1 MMKKVTKVGLL
12 LLVAILVLS
21 CGLTST
27 ASQKLIKVGIVNLP
41 PEESGYRQANVE
53 DMNEVFS
60 RANGYDAKQTNTADN
75 SEQIAAA
82 RGYIR
87 DGVDYLLISA
97 ANASGWDDKIGRAH
111 V

>member
-1 MMKKVTKVGLL
+1 MKKTLGILMV
-12 LLVAILVLS
+12 LVMLGTGALFAAGQQES
-21 CGLTST
+21 D
-27 ASQKLIKVGIVNLP
+27 LIKVGIVNLP